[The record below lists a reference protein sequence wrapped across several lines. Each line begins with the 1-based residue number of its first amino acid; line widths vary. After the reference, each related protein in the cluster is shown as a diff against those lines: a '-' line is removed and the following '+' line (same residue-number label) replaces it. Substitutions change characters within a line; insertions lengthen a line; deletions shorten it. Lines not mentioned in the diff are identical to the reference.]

1 MEVNDL
7 ATART
12 WLVALRGDRS
22 QQDIAQEI
30 TRRGIPYTRSGYSLT
45 ELGLRD
51 PSPEVAALLAD
62 IYGVPMDVIFFGEG
76 GFEVKQSGPESQA
89 SQF

>member
-1 MEVNDL
+1 M
-7 ATART
+7 AKPARQ

-22 QQDIAQEI
+22 QQEIADEI
-30 TRRGIPYTRSGYSLT
+30 TRRGVECSRSWYSLM

-62 IYGVPMDVIFFGEG
+62 LFGVPMDVIFFGEG
-76 GFEVKQSGPESQA
+76 GFKTKLVDDRATADGCPSR
-89 SQF
+89 